1 MTKLLILLLIC
12 QLPHGF
18 KEYRPGFSTPKG
30 KVVAV
35 EKKSLN
41 AFARGQK
48 TAIVLVVK
56 QDCRGCRQ
64 MEKRL
69 ERVAKELRE
78 FRFSVMDEAE
88 SKRKWQ
94 RLPALVLY
102 RDGREVDRRMGAMS
116 EEKLEDWIKGEG
128 R

>member
-1 MTKLLILLLIC
+1 MAKLLLLLLVA
-12 QLPHGF
+12 QLPYGL
-18 KEYRPGFSTPKG
+18 KPYKPGFSVPRG

-35 EKKSLN
+35 EKKSLG
-41 AFARGQK
+41 AFTRGQK

-69 ERVAKELRE
+69 EKVAKELRE
-78 FRFSVMDEAE
+78 FRFSVLDEAE

-102 RDGREVDRRMGAMS
+102 RDGREADRRMGVMS
-116 EEKLEDWIKGEG
+116 QQKLEDWILGEG